1 MAAMLSQ
8 KNDMINFDTHTF
20 NIYMYWNWKSMTNMS
35 AILCPP
41 APLPKNTVRN
51 LIALIIYIFSPR
63 NYIYTCFL
71 YYIFAVFIFVY
82 LHNAFLVSWT
92 WLKSQPIH
100 YIKTQI
106 CFNIRRTVYS
116 DKPSYSRSVQNYVI
130 IQGLSITCQNIQTFA
145 QVRTEWITNRTMFI
159 QWNLPLSVLQVIER
173 HFFWI
178 IYQIVLQNIS
188 LAMPELSS
196 VPYTGTY
203 LCRTYYF

>member
-1 MAAMLSQ
+1 M
-8 KNDMINFDTHTF
+8 
-20 NIYMYWNWKSMTNMS
+20 
-35 AILCPP
+35 
-41 APLPKNTVRN
+41 
-51 LIALIIYIFSPR
+51 IALIIYIFSPR

-203 LCRTYYF
+203 LCRTYYFLQKLVIFLINNQLPFSITFYLYFTYMLNLYYHFACTCGLCFNSFWNFICA